1 MESFKKVYMY
11 PLYSQTVLDTKNV
24 PIYLFFELKRL
35 GLRNSQILIR
45 GLEEKLHTHM
55 FKWCFHGNNW
65 LDLQCANLPS
75 ANGKT
80 HSTFPKVR
88 VSGHRHCL
96 PMQWM
101 WSQRLECEIR
111 DKCTRIA
118 NLTYCCSVCLGNL
131 NQDGSFFWCK
141 RHLSGNS

>member
-55 FKWCFHGNNW
+55 FK
-65 LDLQCANLPS
+65 
-75 ANGKT
+75 
-80 HSTFPKVR
+80 
-88 VSGHRHCL
+88 
-96 PMQWM
+96 
-101 WSQRLECEIR
+101 
-111 DKCTRIA
+111 
-118 NLTYCCSVCLGNL
+118 
-131 NQDGSFFWCK
+131 
-141 RHLSGNS
+141 